1 VIELFVVS
9 FIAGVLTVLAPC
21 ILPLIPVILGGS
33 VLHDESTERQSLRKP
48 VVMISS
54 LVVSIIVFTL
64 LLKFTTSLLG
74 VPSQV
79 WGVIA
84 GTIVLLFGIST
95 LFPVIWEKA
104 MIATG
109 MQAAASR
116 LMGRSQSRGNGV
128 AKDIML
134 GAALGPVF
142 NSCSPTYA
150 LIVAVILPVSFAEGL
165 GYLAAYSV
173 GLGAIL
179 LLLAIFGRALVAKF
193 RVLSVPG
200 GFFQRLI
207 GTLFVV
213 VGIVIIFGIDKQI
226 QAFVLENGWYD
237 PILKF
242 EELLR

>member
-1 VIELFVVS
+1 MIELFIVS

-33 VLHDESTERQSLRKP
+33 VLHDNTSNKQSLKKP
-48 VVMISS
+48 VVMILS
-54 LVVSIIVFTL
+54 LIISIIIFTL

-74 VPSQV
+74 VPTQV
-79 WGVIA
+79 WSVIA
-84 GTIVLLFGIST
+84 GTIVLLFGVST
-95 LFPVIWEKA
+95 LFPVVWEKI
-104 MIATG
+104 MVITG

-116 LMGRSQSRGNGV
+116 LMGRSQSGHGI

-150 LIVAVILPVSFAEGL
+150 LIVAVVLPVAFLEGL

-173 GLGAIL
+173 GLGAVL
-179 LLLAIFGRALVAKF
+179 LLVAIFGRALVARFKWM
-193 RVLSVPG
+193 SMPG
-200 GFFQRLI
+200 GMFQRSVGVI
-207 GTLFVV
+207 FIV
-213 VGIVIIFGIDKQI
+213 VGLIIVFGIDKQI

-237 PILKF
+237 SILKL